1 MSDAHGGTQS
11 HNSTERNFDK
21 LMWKKRLEIQNLN
34 LLSERRFYSP

>member
-11 HNSTERNFDK
+11 HISTEPNFDK